1 MTTESNVPELD
12 YADFAKITLKAGKV
26 LSVRKLDSDLFLFCV
41 DVGEGPFRTIVQVV
55 EGASVESFAGQD
67 VVVLSAKRKGVLE
80 HRVLISGNHRPVL
93 FDCPVAPGTLIR

>member
-12 YADFAKITLKAGKV
+12 YADFAKITLKAGKL

-55 EGASVESFAGQD
+55 EGASDESFAGQD
-67 VVVLSAKRKGVLE
+67 VAVLSAKRKGILE
-80 HRVLISGNHRPVL
+80 YRVLVAGNRRPVV